1 MVSKLLLAVEECFFR
16 AMEDGAGERLLDSL
30 KEHYYEIKAGI
41 GLHKS
46 PELYGAFPTDAYS
59 HTPAHAGAKQPGL
72 TGQVKEDVISRLG
85 ELGLQVKHGKIKF
98 EPVLLNREEVLQGEE
113 TFSYVDHSGKD
124 QQLPLG
130 AEQLAFTFCQ
140 YPVICTYGGEE
151 KAVVTFSNG
160 TRQEY
165 AGRELPPEISKKIFS
180 RDPEI
185 QSLEFIS
192 A

>member
-16 AMEDGAGERLLDSL
+16 ALEDGAAETLLGSL

-46 PELYGAFPTDAYS
+46 PALYGAFPTDAYS

-72 TGQVKEDVISRLG
+72 TGQVKEDVISRMG
-85 ELGLQVKHGKIKF
+85 ELGLQIKKGRILF
-98 EPVLLNREEVLQGEE
+98 NPALLDREEVMKTEE
-113 TFSYVDHSGKD
+113 IFRYVDHSGQD
-124 QQLPLG
+124 RELPLE

-140 YPVICTYGGEE
+140 YPVICTFGGED
-151 KAVVTFSNG
+151 KGVVHFSNG

-165 AGRELPPEISKKIFS
+165 PGRELPPEISRKVFS

-185 QSLEFIS
+185 QSLEFVS